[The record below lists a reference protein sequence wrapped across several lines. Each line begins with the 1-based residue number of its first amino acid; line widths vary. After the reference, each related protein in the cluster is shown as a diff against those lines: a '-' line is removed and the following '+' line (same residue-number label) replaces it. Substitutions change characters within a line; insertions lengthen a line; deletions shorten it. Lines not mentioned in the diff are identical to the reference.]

1 MQRRGRRIFE
11 ACGHYWYEVPGR
23 MLMSIHYHEPANPSA
38 ADLRDLLSRTRH
50 VGAHYLGAA
59 GTGLSGGLY
68 VRLSAAPVYGP
79 VPSLRLKALRDGMQ
93 DYELLVLAAQK
104 DPQAMDAAIAVGC
117 RGDANPGNAQMNCF
131 HSWNTEPAA
140 LLNTR
145 QRLATIIQSHFP
157 SATRDRH

>member
-1 MQRRGRRIFE
+1 
-11 ACGHYWYEVPGR
+11 
-23 MLMSIHYHEPANPSA
+23 
-38 ADLRDLLSRTRH
+38 
-50 VGAHYLGAA
+50 
-59 GTGLSGGLY
+59 
-68 VRLSAAPVYGP
+68 
-79 VPSLRLKALRDGMQ
+79 
-93 DYELLVLAAQK
+93 
-104 DPQAMDAAIAVGC
+104 MDAAIAVGC